1 MKRVLPISVSDAEL
15 EVMEMLWD
23 QKSAI
28 KQSQLLTLFNEDGK
42 TWKRQTLNTF
52 LSRLED
58 KGLIK
63 RENRLVEPLCG
74 REEYYNMQMKAVI
87 ERMYGGSSKSILII
101 DTPKSCKECV
111 CSGENVLAGTRC
123 ECWCNIN
130 GWQFDVN
137 KFENSKPEWCHF
149 KEMKEESV

>member
-87 ERMYGGSSKSILII
+87 ERMY
-101 DTPKSCKECV
+101 
-111 CSGENVLAGTRC
+111 
-123 ECWCNIN
+123 
-130 GWQFDVN
+130 
-137 KFENSKPEWCHF
+137 
-149 KEMKEESV
+149 